1 MPALV
6 ALTISTTLVQG
17 SHFCCLFRAI
27 IVVRKSAIGSIS
39 TIATGKVFALLATVF
54 VAATPLGNSSS
65 LVPHAGGG

>member
-1 MPALV
+1 MLALV

-17 SHFCCLFRAI
+17 SHFCCFFRA

-54 VAATPLGNSSS
+54 VAAAPLGNSSR
-65 LVPHAGGG
+65 LVPHAGGV